1 MFIDQHQWRIVR
13 RRETVALEQQQEE
26 AGAAAAVSRLH
37 RVTVD
42 LSSCEVEPETDL
54 RELWS
59 FTITEKAPIRV
70 LS

>member
-1 MFIDQHQWRIVR
+1 MTNIFSSDRSEGGVFIDQHQWRIVR

-42 LSSCEVEPETDL
+42 LSSCEVELKTNL
-54 RELWS
+54 R
-59 FTITEKAPIRV
+59 KV
-70 LS
+70 

>member
-26 AGAAAAVSRLH
+26 AGAAAVSRLH

>member
-1 MFIDQHQWRIVR
+1 MFFSDRSEGGVFIDQHQWRIVR

-42 LSSCEVEPETDL
+42 LSSCEVQLVTNF
-54 RELWS
+54 RE
-59 FTITEKAPIRV
+59 F
-70 LS
+70 